1 VFDISFSELLVIGVI
16 ALVVIGPERLP
27 KVARTVGHLLG
38 RAQRYVSDVKGD
50 IQREVELDELKKMK
64 EEMENAARDM
74 TSSMQETENS
84 IRGSLDVKAVDDFAE
99 NAYQSNTSPT
109 IASAAATDATTAAAT
124 DATTDATTATT
135 TNTTTATTAD
145 TSTVATTAT
154 TSHAIP
160 LTESTSPAS
169 EATATPSKPRV
180 AKSVRTAKAKVP
192 VEPKPDEPSGPT
204 QEKLL

>member
-109 IASAAATDATTAAAT
+109 IASAATTDATTAT
-124 DATTDATTATT
+124 TTATT

>member
-109 IASAAATDATTAAAT
+109 IASAAATDATTA
-124 DATTDATTATT
+124 TT

>member
-1 VFDISFSELLVIGVI
+1 MFDISFSELLVIGVI

-109 IASAAATDATTAAAT
+109 IASAA
-124 DATTDATTATT
+124 TTDATTATT

-160 LTESTSPAS
+160 LTESTLPAS

>member
-109 IASAAATDATTAAAT
+109 IASAAATDATT
-124 DATTDATTATT
+124 DATTATT

>member
-1 VFDISFSELLVIGVI
+1 MFDISFSELLVIGVI

-109 IASAAATDATTAAAT
+109 IASAA
-124 DATTDATTATT
+124 TTDATTATT

>member
-1 VFDISFSELLVIGVI
+1 MFDISFSELLVIGVI

-109 IASAAATDATTAAAT
+109 IASAAATDATT
-124 DATTDATTATT
+124 DATTATT

-169 EATATPSKPRV
+169 EATATPSKLRV

>member
-109 IASAAATDATTAAAT
+109 IASAA
-124 DATTDATTATT
+124 TTDATTATT

>member
-1 VFDISFSELLVIGVI
+1 MFDISFSELLVIGVI

-109 IASAAATDATTAAAT
+109 IASAAATDATT
-124 DATTDATTATT
+124 DATTATT

>member
-1 VFDISFSELLVIGVI
+1 MFDISFSELLVIGVI

-109 IASAAATDATTAAAT
+109 IASAAATDATT
-124 DATTDATTATT
+124 DATTATT
-135 TNTTTATTAD
+135 TDTATATTAD

>member
-109 IASAAATDATTAAAT
+109 IASAA
-124 DATTDATTATT
+124 TTDATTATT

-169 EATATPSKPRV
+169 EATATPSKLRV

>member
-109 IASAAATDATTAAAT
+109 IASAAATDATT
-124 DATTDATTATT
+124 DATTTT
-135 TNTTTATTAD
+135 TTDTTTATTAD

-154 TSHAIP
+154 TSPAIP
-160 LTESTSPAS
+160 LTESTLPAS